1 MATDDKP
8 SARQLRYLR
17 ALIDT
22 TGQTCTWPKTR
33 REASRA
39 IARLKRAPTAP
50 RIERDEDRRA
60 VKDAL
65 ASQTPASSVDKS
77 EIAGYCSTARWR

>member
-33 REASRA
+33 REA
-39 IARLKRAPTAP
+39 
-50 RIERDEDRRA
+50 
-60 VKDAL
+60 
-65 ASQTPASSVDKS
+65 
-77 EIAGYCSTARWR
+77 

>member
-1 MATDDKP
+1 MGTDDKP

-17 ALIDT
+17 ALIDA
-22 TGQTCTWPKTR
+22 TGQTCAWPKTR

-39 IARLKRAPTAP
+39 IARLKRVPTAP

-60 VKDAL
+60 IKDAL
-65 ASQTPASSVDKS
+65 ASQAPASSVDGS
-77 EIAGYCSTARWR
+77 EIAGYGSDARWR